1 MDAKQMDTVERMA
14 AAATAFLAALK
25 VDQGTKAKLDFGD
38 TGERENWHYVPRERA
53 GLPLKEMDGDQQKLA
68 HALLATGVS
77 AAAYEKVKTITQLEK
92 VLAETEG
99 PDRKF
104 MRDSALY
111 YFSVFGTPGTD
122 EPWGWRFEG
131 HHVSLNFTLVDGRM
145 VGPTPIFLGANP
157 AEVRHGDKEGLR
169 ALKDEEEVAREL
181 LGALDGEQ
189 KRQAII
195 DVEAPTDMLTKAAP
209 HVTDEVQPEGLTG
222 ADMSAEQRQILQ
234 ALVEVYVKR
243 LPEEVAAAELERV
256 AQADLN
262 KSHFAWAGSEER
274 NEGHYYRVL
283 GQTFLAEYDNTQ
295 NDANHIHAVWR
306 DLQNDFAEDLL
317 RRHYRQ
323 SH

>member
-1 MDAKQMDTVERMA
+1 MA

-25 VDQGTKAKLDFGD
+25 ADQGAKAKLDFSD

-53 GLPLKEMDGDQQKLA
+53 GLPLKEMDGGQQKLA
-68 HALLATGVS
+68 HALVATGVS
-77 AAAYEKVKTITQLEK
+77 AAAYEKVKTITQLEE
-92 VLAETEG
+92 VLAESEG
-99 PDRKF
+99 AGRKF
-104 MRDSALY
+104 PRDSALY
-111 YFSVFGTPGTD
+111 YLSVFGTPGTD

-131 HHVSLNFTLVDGRM
+131 HHVSLNFALLEGRM

-157 AEVRHGDKEGLR
+157 AQVRHGDKEGLR

-181 LGALDGEQ
+181 MAALDGEQ

-195 DVEAPTDMLTKAAP
+195 DVEAPADMLTQAVP
-209 HVTDEVQPEGLTG
+209 HVTDEVQPQGLTG
-222 ADMSAEQRQILQ
+222 ADMNPGQRQILQ

-243 LPEEVAAAELERV
+243 LPPELAAAELERV